1 MHDYWLDR
9 SSMDTSV
16 FFQQSQQLCLNNC
29 MRTIHLQGRIFI
41 EPTLPELS
49 AQERAAA
56 YRQQATTL
64 AALHSVRPE
73 EVGLQRYGRP
83 AGYCARQVS
92 QHSTAKC

>member
-1 MHDYWLDR
+1 MKI
-9 SSMDTSV
+9 V
-16 FFQQSQQLCLNNC
+16 
-29 MRTIHLQGRIFI
+29 HLQGRVFI

-49 AQERAAA
+49 PQERAAA

-92 QHSTAKC
+92 QHSKVLIMVQCFSKVLCWLTAVLSIVVCVLSA